1 MINIDVRIKILIIT
15 DNTQKWIDY
24 IKNNILNTRCS
35 KLYGD
40 NSYQIIAPMFTFDI
54 SDDINSYCRNRYSTI
69 VVDKILPK
77 EYDKL
82 SILLSFC
89 PIKYTTNYHYL
100 KLKQSNNSDVRL
112 KDICRKYG
120 DGLNE
125 G

>member
-40 NSYQIIAPMFTFDI
+40 NSCQIIAPMFIFDI

-82 SILLSFC
+82 SILLSLC

-100 KLKQSNNSDVRL
+100 KLKQSNNSDVCL
-112 KDICRKYG
+112 KDICRKYE

>member
-1 MINIDVRIKILIIT
+1 M
-15 DNTQKWIDY
+15 
-24 IKNNILNTRCS
+24 
-35 KLYGD
+35 
-40 NSYQIIAPMFTFDI
+40 
-54 SDDINSYCRNRYSTI
+54 
-69 VVDKILPK
+69 VDKILPK

-112 KDICRKYG
+112 KDICKKYG